1 MKYFKN
7 NKSYALAFRKGEG
20 VNGELVEFDC
30 LRVYTDTGNIAT
42 TGITQISDEDYKALQ
57 KNKMFMRAIED
68 KEIVEV
74 DEKEI
79 KTDADKVKAKDDE
92 IKALK
97 AQLKKAEGGE
107 AVKELEQAKKEN
119 ESLKAQLE
127 ALKNKKADETADD
140 EKVDETAD
148 DEKAEAEE
156 GEDF

>member
-20 VNGELVEFDC
+20 VNGELFEFDC

-42 TGITQISDEDYKALQ
+42 TGITKVSEEDLEELK
-57 KNKMFMRAIED
+57 KNKMFLRALED
-68 KEIVEV
+68 KELEEI
-74 DEKEI
+74 DEKEVRS
-79 KTDADKVKAKDDE
+79 DADKVKAKDDE

-97 AQLKKAEGGE
+97 AQLKKAEGGK
-107 AVKELEQAKKEN
+107 AVEELEQTKKEN

-127 ALKNKKADETADD
+127 ALKNKKADEPADS
-140 EKVDETAD
+140 
-148 DEKAEAEE
+148 EKAEAEE